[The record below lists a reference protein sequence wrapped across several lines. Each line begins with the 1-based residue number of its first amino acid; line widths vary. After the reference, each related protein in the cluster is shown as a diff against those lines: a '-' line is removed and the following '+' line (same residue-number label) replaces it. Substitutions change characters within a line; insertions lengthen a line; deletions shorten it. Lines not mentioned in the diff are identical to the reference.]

1 MSSINNIQKGQP
13 LNKKDAKTNEIEDL
27 KVLVT
32 MLGAIT
38 INMFFDSTGNHMFN
52 TKARLEQQHPEL
64 TDQTSY
70 DNYYSNIALLYMA
83 SKEDDTIANI
93 YIEGSGTF
101 KYNKDDFNGLAFSVR
116 QSGIN
121 ARVTEAFSQL
131 ENIRIEFQSNQI
143 ILNVFGFSRGAF
155 YARYFCAMAK
165 LKFLSG
171 LKYMIINRRL
181 FW

>member
-13 LNKKDAKTNEIEDL
+13 LNKEDAKTNEIEDS

-32 MLGAIT
+32 MSGAIA
-38 INMFFDSTGNHMFN
+38 INMFFDGTGNNMFN

-70 DNYYSNIALLYMA
+70 DNYYSNIALLYMV

-101 KYNKDDFNGLAFSVR
+101 KYNKDDFNGLAFSVG
-116 QSGIN
+116 QSGVN
-121 ARVTEAFSQL
+121 ARVTEAFIKA
-131 ENIRIEFQSNQI
+131 ETIRVDLNANKI
-143 ILNVFGFSRGAF
+143 IFNVFGFCRGAF

-165 LKFLSG
+165 LKFLSV
-171 LKYMIINRRL
+171 LKYMIIYRRL